1 MPSIDVSLPKIKS
14 PDVDISLEG
23 PDVEGGKVSIPSV
36 DIPLPKGKVEGDIN
50 VEGPEVKGSKFKV
63 PNLDVS
69 IPKVNLPES
78 NVQIKS
84 PDIKGRTTEM
94 PGIDISLP
102 KGETE
107 AEIEIDGHAGKDNKF
122 HMPAIDISL
131 PKMKAKGPEINF
143 EAPEVK
149 GGKLNMP
156 SLDVSLPKMK
166 SPDVDI
172 SLEGPDVK
180 GGKVNMLPVDIS
192 LPKGKAKGD
201 IDVEHPEIKGGK
213 FTMPKFEVSLPKVS
227 LPKVDANVEGTD
239 LKGKIE
245 LPTVNISPP
254 KGKAVVEMDIHEQSS
269 KGTKFHMPSLDI
281 SLPKIKAKGRDVDIE
296 GPKVEGQMSLPKINS
311 PEVDVSIQGPE
322 IKEGKLSLPAVDISL
337 PKGEVDADLN
347 IEGPD
352 IKSGKF
358 KMPKF
363 DVSLP
368 KVNLP
373 EANVEIPTDLDI
385 SGLKG
390 DINPAKLKIDDE
402 DIVKGGVEGPGASI
416 KLPSMK
422 LPSVDISAPKVD
434 LDIGLTKPK
443 GDDVEVELLK
453 AEGSRPSSGGSFE
466 LPDVSLKFPSFSL
479 PRFGA
484 KSKSG
489 DLQISGK
496 GPKGDTSLSVPHVE
510 GEIRAPSVEFDGDGK
525 VKVKKP
531 KIKMPS
537 LGISKKNADGE
548 VDAKLEVDVGGK
560 GSIDVKMPSLELSFP
575 ASKTPE
581 TEVLLPKG
589 EVDVSEADL
598 RGYEGNLKIPKIPT
612 LDISI
617 PKLDLDVSLPKIK
630 HGTKVDGEG
639 NKLKISDIKMP
650 DIDLALPKEK
660 IGIETVDTEV
670 NAEGR
675 KFKMPHINMPD
686 VDISLPTGTSPKIK
700 GPEVEIGG
708 EGTFEMPQIT
718 MPSVD
723 VSLCKGKFGDL
734 GASDIEIN
742 GDEGSKIRLPH
753 VKMPHVDINLP
764 KTNSVAI
771 SLPKGK
777 IEGKFKIPEVDI
789 SRPKVKI
796 DGPEMDIKG
805 KGGRVKMPH
814 LSMPL
819 VDISF
824 RKGKVEGPDVEIK
837 GGSGRKFKMP
847 EVDIS
852 LPKGKIESPEVELI
866 GEDKYKMPN
875 AGMSSVDIL
884 LPKGKV
890 EGPDVDVEGGARGKF
905 LMPHWKMTDV
915 EISLPEAKIE
925 APDIEIK
932 KESKGKFKI
941 PNVPDVEG
949 MEMQVEARKS
959 EVSDITMPTV
969 EIPLAKGKTE
979 MKGDGVQFKMPDV
992 DFSFPKGKTNVDAL
1006 EVKLDAEGGTMKR
1019 PKIKMPKVDIS
1030 LPKGKVKD
1038 IDTTIDMEVTEENV
1052 KSPSAKFPK
1061 VNMSVPK
1068 AISGEVEIKL
1078 PTAEAGRKVKG
1089 PQVTPSDVDINLAS
1103 SKPKQGTTDYSE
1115 VDLHVEGEHKGPK
1128 IKMPTIDTKVPK
1140 GDLELDIGLHSGEA
1154 KKDRKKVELPDLDLN
1169 TAGTNSKIKGPKVK
1183 GTKFKIGKPKKKTD
1197 KAAGAKIEYDI
1208 EVETRS
1214 GQKEGKEHINIAV
1227 PQATLPNVQ
1236 GSANIGTR
1244 GEGVAQIK
1252 VPSIPDI
1259 EFDIGTSQ
1267 DEDDERAEKGKKIK
1281 IPKFGIPL
1289 PSISTPEGRM
1299 DIYGPEINYEGP
1311 KMPKVKKA
1319 ESQCDKVKMPKIKM
1333 KPSFGKSLGNSVA
1346 VNTEWEVEDKLKGEK
1361 VTTHHVSFSLDKSGS
1376 PDATGSSSSPN
1387 SKKDASPQKGFNDN
1401 KQAFSGQIR
1410 LPKVEFTSH
1419 YGKMTAEKEEMIVK
1433 LEKDSSPSED
1443 DTENKG
1449 LEVYSSK
1456 VALGDSVSP
1465 HARTDILDSNS
1476 AESPTGL
1483 NLEFGSTRV
1492 QAWSEVES
1500 KNRESEDKECSP
1512 WFKVPKFTLKPHSTG
1527 KNT

>member
-1 MPSIDVSLPKIKS
+1 MPKFDVSFPKVNIPEGDVKIKGPGIKGRRIEMPDIDISLPKEKAGGKFEIVGHAGKGDKFHMPSLDISLPKMKAKGPKVNIETHDITGGKLSMPSIDVSLPKIKS

-23 PDVEGGKVSIPSV
+23 PD
-36 DIPLPKGKVEGDIN
+36 
-50 VEGPEVKGSKFKV
+50 
-63 PNLDVS
+63 
-69 IPKVNLPES
+69 
-78 NVQIKS
+78 
-84 PDIKGRTTEM
+84 
-94 PGIDISLP
+94 
-102 KGETE
+102 
-107 AEIEIDGHAGKDNKF
+107 
-122 HMPAIDISL
+122 
-131 PKMKAKGPEINF
+131 
-143 EAPEVK
+143 
-149 GGKLNMP
+149 
-156 SLDVSLPKMK
+156 
-166 SPDVDI
+166 
-172 SLEGPDVK
+172 
-180 GGKVNMLPVDIS
+180 
-192 LPKGKAKGD
+192 
-201 IDVEHPEIKGGK
+201 
-213 FTMPKFEVSLPKVS
+213 
-227 LPKVDANVEGTD
+227 VDANVEGTD

-443 GDDVEVELLK
+443 GDDVEVD
-453 AEGSRPSSGGSFE
+453 FE

-510 GEIRAPSVEFDGDGK
+510 GEIR
-525 VKVKKP
+525 VKKP

-537 LGISKKNADGE
+537 LGISKKNADVSVSCPDVDVKVKKGKADICKPDVNVERSEEKSKYKVKFPKFKISSKGQLAEGE

-560 GSIDVKMPSLELSFP
+560 GSIDAPDVSISPTKFSIPEFDSNDKDISKPSVYLDTKAKVKMPSLELSFP

-777 IEGKFKIPEVDI
+777 IEGPEVVMKGDTGGKFKIPEVDI

-1319 ESQCDKVKMPKIKM
+1319 VFVLVNPPQTDVPDTFTGETTSEAESQCDKVKMPKIKM